1 MIEDEE
7 SKNNLN
13 QNYMGEAAVGGEQ
26 MDQGIDFND
35 DEV

>member
-1 MIEDEE
+1 VIEDEE

-26 MDQGIDFND
+26 MD
-35 DEV
+35 